1 MDATARFAALV
12 ARPPGDVP
20 LDEAALVLA
29 QHARPQLDVE
39 RALGALDDLASRSHA
54 TGFAEVR
61 EHLFVVEGFRGAV
74 EHYAD
79 PANSFLDRV
88 LERRVGIP
96 ITLSVLMVAVGA
108 RVGVGVVPV
117 GMPGHFLVRDADRA
131 DVFCDPF
138 HGGRELDV
146 DGCRELFDR
155 VHGGRRRFELSML
168 APVSSHAVL
177 ARMLANLE
185 HGPLARDR
193 ASLAWMVDLHLVLP
207 GLGAGDRLALATHL
221 RALGRFVEAAE
232 QLEVVAAAMSAAAR
246 PPVDSEAR
254 ALRARLN

>member
-12 ARPPGDVP
+12 ARPPADVP

-29 QHARPQLDVE
+29 QHARPDLDVAV
-39 RALGALDDLASRSHA
+39 ALRALDDLATRSGA
-54 TGFAEVR
+54 STFGALR
-61 EHLFVVEGFRGAV
+61 EHLFVVEGFRGDV
-74 EHYAD
+74 EHYSD

-88 LERRVGIP
+88 LERRLGIP
-96 ITLSVLMVAVGA
+96 ISLSVLTAAVGA
-108 RVGVGVVPV
+108 RVGVDVVAI
-117 GMPGHFLVRDADRA
+117 GMPGHFLVRDASAPDE
-131 DVFCDPF
+131 FCDPF
-138 HGGRELDV
+138 HGGRVLDV
-146 DGCRELFDR
+146 DGCRALFDR
-155 VHGGRRRFELSML
+155 VHGGARGFELSML

-177 ARMLANLE
+177 ARMLTNLE

-207 GLGAGDRLALATHL
+207 GLGAGDRLALARHL

-232 QLEVVAAAMSAAAR
+232 QLEVVAASMSEGAVPSVR
-246 PPVDSEAR
+246 SEAR